1 MERSKKNGERKQSMR
16 LNSMCIRCLVDKQ
29 QGRIAGFAD
38 EEKNTAYMKE
48 IAKIIGESGD
58 EASSAYLVYLFNQ
71 VYRRYFGETK
81 DYTGIKKEYNAYVL
95 EMEDDLYEKILGAE
109 DPLAQS
115 IVYARIGNYIDFGAM
130 QNVEKDVFLKLFEDK
145 GKNRLDRAVYED
157 FLRDCS
163 EGEKFLLLTDNCGEI
178 VLDKLF
184 LRELKKRFPHLDICV
199 MVKGEEVL
207 NDATMEDA
215 EETGVCGVAR
225 VIPNGNG
232 VAGTVEEM
240 LSEEGLEALEQADII
255 LAKGQ
260 ANFETL
266 SGCGR
271 NIYYSFLCK
280 CDWFSGRFGVER
292 NTGMFIREK
301 EGRKEKC

>member
-1 MERSKKNGERKQSMR
+1 MR

-29 QGRIAGFAD
+29 EAGIAKFKD

-48 IAKIIGESGD
+48 IAKIIGESDD

-71 VYRRYFGETK
+71 VYRRYFGEVK
-81 DYTGIKKEYNAYVL
+81 DYSEIKKEYNSYVL
-95 EMEDDLYEKILGAE
+95 AMEDELYQEIGEAK

-130 QNVEKDVFLKLFEDK
+130 QHVERAEFLELFQEK
-145 GKNRLDRAVYED
+145 EKNLLDQSVYED
-157 FLRDCS
+157 FLKDCQK
-163 EGEKFLLLTDNCGEI
+163 GKNFLLLADNCGEI

-184 LRELKKRFPHLDICV
+184 LRELKKRFPHLILSV
-199 MVKGEEVL
+199 MVRGEEVL
-207 NDATMEDA
+207 NDVTIKDA
-215 EETGVCGVAR
+215 EETGICTVAK
-225 VIPNGNG
+225 VVSNGNG
-232 VAGTVEEM
+232 VGGTVVDM
-240 LSEEGLEALEQADII
+240 LSEEARQVLDQADVM

-266 SGCGR
+266 HGCGR

-280 CDWFSGRFGVER
+280 CDWFSGRFGVEKY
-292 NTGMFIREK
+292 TGMFLRE
-301 EGRKEKC
+301 RDCV

>member
-1 MERSKKNGERKQSMR
+1 MR

-29 QGRIAGFAD
+29 EAGIAKFKD

-48 IAKIIGESGD
+48 IAKIIGESDD

-71 VYRRYFGETK
+71 VYRRYFGEVK
-81 DYTGIKKEYNAYVL
+81 DYSEIKKEYNSYVL
-95 EMEDDLYEKILGAE
+95 AMEDEMYQEIGEAK

-130 QNVEKDVFLKLFEDK
+130 QHVERAEFLELFQEK
-145 GKNRLDRAVYED
+145 EKNLLDQSVYED
-157 FLRDCS
+157 FLKDCQK
-163 EGEKFLLLTDNCGEI
+163 GKNFLLLADNCGEI

-184 LRELKKRFPHLDICV
+184 LRELKKRFPHLILSV
-199 MVKGEEVL
+199 MVRGEEVL
-207 NDATMEDA
+207 NDVTIKDA
-215 EETGVCGVAR
+215 EETGICTVAK
-225 VIPNGNG
+225 VVSNGNG
-232 VAGTVEEM
+232 VGGTMVDM
-240 LSEEGLEALEQADII
+240 LSEEARQVLDQADVM

-266 SGCGR
+266 HGCGR

-280 CDWFSGRFGVER
+280 CDWFSGRFGVEKY
-292 NTGMFIREK
+292 TGMFLRE
-301 EGRKEKC
+301 RDCV

>member
-1 MERSKKNGERKQSMR
+1 MR

-38 EEKNTAYMKE
+38 EERNTAYMKE
-48 IAKIIGESGD
+48 IAKIIGESSD

-81 DYTGIKKEYNAYVL
+81 DYTEIKKEYNAYVL
-95 EMEDDLYEKILGAE
+95 RMEEDLYEKILGAE

-115 IVYARIGNYIDFGAM
+115 VVYARIGNYIDFGAM
-130 QNVEKDVFLKLFEDK
+130 QNVEKEVFLKLFEDE
-145 GKNRLDRAVYED
+145 GKNRLDLAVYED
-157 FLRDCS
+157 FLSDCR
-163 EGEKFLLLTDNCGEI
+163 EGKKFLLLADNCGEI

-184 LRELKKRFPHLDICV
+184 LRELKKRFPHLNICV

-215 EETGVCGVAR
+215 KETGICGAAR

-232 VAGTVEEM
+232 VAGTVEDM
-240 LSEEGLEALEQADII
+240 LSEEALEALEQADVI

-280 CDWFSGRFGVER
+280 CDWFSGRFGVEK
-292 NTGMFIREK
+292 NTGMFIKEN
-301 EGRKEKC
+301 EGRKK

>member
-1 MERSKKNGERKQSMR
+1 MR

-29 QGRIAGFAD
+29 EAGIAKFKD

-48 IAKIIGESGD
+48 IAKIIGESDD

-71 VYRRYFGETK
+71 VYRRYFGEVK
-81 DYTGIKKEYNAYVL
+81 DYSEIKKEYNSYVL
-95 EMEDDLYEKILGAE
+95 AMEDELYQEIGEAK

-130 QNVEKDVFLKLFEDK
+130 QHVERAEFLELFQEK
-145 GKNRLDRAVYED
+145 EKNLLDQSVYED
-157 FLRDCS
+157 FLKDCQK
-163 EGEKFLLLTDNCGEI
+163 GKNFLLLADNCGEI

-184 LRELKKRFPHLDICV
+184 LRELKKRFPHLILSV
-199 MVKGEEVL
+199 MVRGEEVL
-207 NDATMEDA
+207 NDVTIKDA
-215 EETGVCGVAR
+215 EETGICTVAK
-225 VIPNGNG
+225 VVSNGNG
-232 VAGTVEEM
+232 VGGTMVDM
-240 LSEEGLEALEQADII
+240 LSEEARQVLDQADVM

-266 SGCGR
+266 HGCGR

-280 CDWFSGRFGVER
+280 CDWFSGRFGVEKY
-292 NTGMFIREK
+292 TGMFLRE
-301 EGRKEKC
+301 RDCV

>member
-1 MERSKKNGERKQSMR
+1 MR

-29 QGRIAGFAD
+29 EAGIAKFKD

-48 IAKIIGESGD
+48 IAKIIGESDD

-71 VYRRYFGETK
+71 VYRRYFGEVK
-81 DYTGIKKEYNAYVL
+81 DYSEIKKEYNSYVL
-95 EMEDDLYEKILGAE
+95 AMEDEMYQEIGEAK

-130 QNVEKDVFLKLFEDK
+130 QHVERAEFLELFQEK
-145 GKNRLDRAVYED
+145 EKNLLDQSVYED
-157 FLRDCS
+157 FLKDCQK
-163 EGEKFLLLTDNCGEI
+163 GKNFLLLADNCGEI

-184 LRELKKRFPHLDICV
+184 LRELKKRFPHLILSV
-199 MVKGEEVL
+199 MVRGEEVL
-207 NDATMEDA
+207 NDVTIKDA
-215 EETGVCGVAR
+215 EETGICTVAK
-225 VIPNGNG
+225 VVSNGNG
-232 VAGTVEEM
+232 VGGTVVDM
-240 LSEEGLEALEQADII
+240 LSEEARQVLDQADVM

-266 SGCGR
+266 HGCGR

-280 CDWFSGRFGVER
+280 CDWFSGRFGVEKY
-292 NTGMFIREK
+292 TGMFLRE
-301 EGRKEKC
+301 RDCV

>member
-1 MERSKKNGERKQSMR
+1 MR

-29 QGRIAGFAD
+29 EAGIAKFKD

-48 IAKIIGESGD
+48 IAKIIGESDD

-71 VYRRYFGETK
+71 VYRRYFGEVK
-81 DYTGIKKEYNAYVL
+81 DYSEIKKEYNSYVL
-95 EMEDDLYEKILGAE
+95 AMEDEMYQEIGEAK

-130 QNVEKDVFLKLFEDK
+130 QHVEKAEFLELFQEK
-145 GKNRLDRAVYED
+145 EKNLLDQSVYED
-157 FLRDCS
+157 FLKDCQK
-163 EGEKFLLLTDNCGEI
+163 GKNFLLLADNCGEI

-184 LRELKKRFPHLDICV
+184 LRELKKRFPHLILSV
-199 MVKGEEVL
+199 MVRGEEVL
-207 NDATMEDA
+207 NDVTIKDA
-215 EETGVCGVAR
+215 EETGICTVAK
-225 VIPNGNG
+225 VVSNGNG
-232 VAGTVEEM
+232 VGGTVVDM
-240 LSEEGLEALEQADII
+240 LSEEARQVLDQADVM

-266 SGCGR
+266 HGCGR

-280 CDWFSGRFGVER
+280 CDWFSGRFGVEKY
-292 NTGMFIREK
+292 TGMFLRE
-301 EGRKEKC
+301 RDCV

>member
-1 MERSKKNGERKQSMR
+1 MR

-29 QGRIAGFAD
+29 EAGIAKFKD

-48 IAKIIGESGD
+48 IAKIIGESDD

-71 VYRRYFGETK
+71 VYRRYFGEVK
-81 DYTGIKKEYNAYVL
+81 DYSEIKKEYNSYVL
-95 EMEDDLYEKILGAE
+95 AMEDELYQEIGEAK

-130 QNVEKDVFLKLFEDK
+130 QHVEKAEFLELFQEK
-145 GKNRLDRAVYED
+145 EKNLLDQSVYED
-157 FLRDCS
+157 FLKDCQK
-163 EGEKFLLLTDNCGEI
+163 GKNFLLLADNCGEI

-184 LRELKKRFPHLDICV
+184 LRELKKRFPHLILSV
-199 MVKGEEVL
+199 MVRGEEVL
-207 NDATMEDA
+207 NDVTIKDA
-215 EETGVCGVAR
+215 EETGICTVAK
-225 VIPNGNG
+225 VVSNGNG
-232 VAGTVEEM
+232 VGGTMVDM
-240 LSEEGLEALEQADII
+240 LSEEARQVLDQADVM

-266 SGCGR
+266 HGCGR

-280 CDWFSGRFGVER
+280 CDWFSGRFGVEKY
-292 NTGMFIREK
+292 TGMFLRE
-301 EGRKEKC
+301 RDCV